1 MTQNDVTPTTTAPGT
16 QDEPPTADR
25 PNRSTEGAG
34 KPGPDR
40 SMEGAGQSS
49 PNRSTDG
56 AGQGLD
62 RGAGSGHG
70 AEHDDLAGSA
80 DASGAGRA
88 TGATEANRAPGA
100 TVGTGAAGAPAR
112 PLRTRR
118 LPVHWA
124 WFVAA
129 VTFVTIIGAA
139 AFRSL
144 PGLLIDPLHREFDW
158 SRGTIGLAVSVNLA
172 LYGLTAPF
180 AAALMD
186 RFGIRRV
193 VAVALTVIALG
204 SGLTVWMTAAW
215 QLLLCWGV
223 LVGLGSGS
231 MALAFAATVTNRWF
245 IERRGLVTGIL
256 TAASASGQLI
266 FLPLLAWIV
275 EEHDWRPAAVTV
287 ALAALAVVPFVW
299 LLLRDHPA
307 DVGLKPFGSEV
318 FVEKPPPV
326 PGAARR
332 AVKVLLSA
340 ARTGPFWLLAG
351 TFAICG
357 ASTNGL
363 IQTHFVPA
371 AHDHGMPITA
381 AASLLAV
388 IGVFDV
394 VGTVASGW
402 FTDRFDAR
410 RLLAVYYALR
420 GISLLFLPMLL
431 AFGGPSVRPPMIFFI
446 VFYGLDWVATVP
458 PTLALCREHYGEDSA
473 IVFGW
478 VLASHQV
485 GAALIAFLGGVARDV
500 FGSYDMVW
508 YASGALCAVAALMAL
523 VIRKGR
529 AMVPAV
535 AGA

>member
-1 MTQNDVTPTTTAPGT
+1 MRVIDPRMLGDVTQTTAPHGSP
-16 QDEPPTADR
+16 QSLSRPPR
-25 PNRSTEGAG
+25 IRIH
-34 KPGPDR
+34 R
-40 SMEGAGQSS
+40 
-49 PNRSTDG
+49 
-56 AGQGLD
+56 
-62 RGAGSGHG
+62 
-70 AEHDDLAGSA
+70 
-80 DASGAGRA
+80 
-88 TGATEANRAPGA
+88 
-100 TVGTGAAGAPAR
+100 
-112 PLRTRR
+112 
-118 LPVHWA
+118 A
-124 WFVAA
+124 WFVAV

-139 AFRSL
+139 AFASL
-144 PGLLIDPLHREFDW
+144 PGLLIEPLHEEFHW
-158 SRGTIGLAVSVNLA
+158 SRGTIGFAVSVNFA

-193 VAVALTVIALG
+193 VAVALTVIAVG
-204 SGLTVWMTAAW
+204 SGLTVFMTTSW
-215 QLLLCWGV
+215 QLVMYWGV

-245 IERRGLVTGIL
+245 VQRRGLVTGIL
-256 TAASASGQLI
+256 TAAGASGQLV
-266 FLPLLAWIV
+266 FLPLLSWLV
-275 EEHDWRPAAVTV
+275 ENHGWRPASITV
-287 ALAALAVVPFVW
+287 ALSALAVVPFVW

-307 DVGLKPFGSEV
+307 DVGVAAYGAEGFTPKPE
-318 FVEKPPPV
+318 PV

-332 AVKVLLSA
+332 AVTVLFRA

-363 IQTHFVPA
+363 VKTHFVPA

-394 VGTVASGW
+394 AGTIASGW
-402 FTDRFDAR
+402 FTDRFEAR

-431 AFGGPSVRPPMIFFI
+431 APSVHPPMIFFI

-458 PTLALCREHYGEDSA
+458 PTIALCREHYGEDSA

-485 GAALIAFLGGVARDV
+485 GAAIVAFTGGLARDV
-500 FGSYDMVW
+500 FGSYDVVW
-508 YASGALCAVAALMAL
+508 YASGALCAAAALMAL
-523 VIRKGR
+523 VIRRKPLPKLEP
-529 AMVPAV
+529 VSPV
-535 AGA
+535 SPVSPV

>member
-1 MTQNDVTPTTTAPGT
+1 MH
-16 QDEPPTADR
+16 R
-25 PNRSTEGAG
+25 
-34 KPGPDR
+34 
-40 SMEGAGQSS
+40 
-49 PNRSTDG
+49 
-56 AGQGLD
+56 
-62 RGAGSGHG
+62 
-70 AEHDDLAGSA
+70 
-80 DASGAGRA
+80 
-88 TGATEANRAPGA
+88 
-100 TVGTGAAGAPAR
+100 
-112 PLRTRR
+112 
-118 LPVHWA
+118 A

-139 AFRSL
+139 AFRSV
-144 PGLLIDPLHREFDW
+144 PGLLIDPLNDEFDW
-158 SRGTIGLAVSVNLA
+158 SRGTIGAAVSVNLA

-215 QLLLCWGV
+215 QLMLCWGL

-245 IERRGLVTGIL
+245 TERRGLVSGIL

-266 FLPLLAWIV
+266 FLPLLSWIV
-275 EEHDWRPAAVTV
+275 ERHDWRPAAVTV

-307 DVGLKPFGSEV
+307 DVGLKPYGATE
-318 FVEKPPPV
+318 FVPKPAPV

-332 AVKVLLSA
+332 AVTVLFSA

-371 AHDHGMPITA
+371 AHAHGMPLTT

-394 VGTVASGW
+394 VGTIASGW
-402 FTDRFDAR
+402 FTDRFEAR
-410 RLLAVYYALR
+410 RLLAVYYSLR
-420 GISLLFLPMLL
+420 GVSLLFLPLL
-431 AFGGPSVRPPMIFFI
+431 LVTPSVQPPMIFFI

-458 PTLALCREHYGEDSA
+458 PTLALCREQYGEDSA

-485 GAALIAFLGGVARDV
+485 GAALVAFLGGVARDT
-500 FGSYDMVW
+500 FGSYDVVW

-523 VIRKGR
+523 VIRRRPMGE
-529 AMVPAV
+529 ATLA
-535 AGA
+535 

>member
-1 MTQNDVTPTTTAPGT
+1 MTQTTETPATAG
-16 QDEPPTADR
+16 DR
-25 PNRSTEGAG
+25 QP
-34 KPGPDR
+34 
-40 SMEGAGQSS
+40 
-49 PNRSTDG
+49 
-56 AGQGLD
+56 
-62 RGAGSGHG
+62 
-70 AEHDDLAGSA
+70 
-80 DASGAGRA
+80 ASGRD
-88 TGATEANRAPGA
+88 
-100 TVGTGAAGAPAR
+100 
-112 PLRTRR
+112 RR
-118 LPVHWA
+118 RVRVHRA

-144 PGLLIDPLHREFDW
+144 PGLLIDPLHQEFGW
-158 SRGTIGLAVSVNLA
+158 SRGTIGAAVSVNLA

-193 VAVALTVIALG
+193 VAVALTVISAG
-204 SGLTVWMTAAW
+204 SLLTVWMTAAW
-215 QLLLCWGV
+215 QLMLYWGL

-245 IERRGLVTGIL
+245 TERRGLVSGIL

-266 FLPLLAWIV
+266 FLPLLSWTV
-275 EEHDWRPAAVTV
+275 TRYDWRPAAVTV

-307 DVGLKPFGSEV
+307 DVGHKPYGSAE
-318 FVEKPPPV
+318 FVPKPPPV
-326 PGAARR
+326 PGATRR
-332 AVKVLLSA
+332 TLRVLSSAV
-340 ARTGPFWLLAG
+340 RTGPFWLLAG

-363 IQTHFVPA
+363 VQTHFVPA
-371 AHDHGMPITA
+371 AHDHGMPVTA

-394 VGTVASGW
+394 VGTIASGW
-402 FTDRFDAR
+402 FTDRFEPR

-420 GISLLFLPMLL
+420 GVSLLFLPMLL
-431 AFGGPSVRPPMIFFI
+431 APSVHPPMIFFI

-458 PTLALCREHYGEDSA
+458 PTLALCREQYGEDSA

-485 GAALIAFLGGVARDV
+485 GAAVVAFAGGLARDA
-500 FGSYDMVW
+500 FGSYDLVW
-508 YASGALCAVAALMAL
+508 YASGALCAAAALMAL
-523 VIRKGR
+523 VIRR
-529 AMVPAV
+529 TPATL
-535 AGA
+535 APATA

>member
-1 MTQNDVTPTTTAPGT
+1 MTWTTR
-16 QDEPPTADR
+16 PPTLPAR
-25 PNRSTEGAG
+25 
-34 KPGPDR
+34 GP
-40 SMEGAGQSS
+40 A
-49 PNRSTDG
+49 P
-56 AGQGLD
+56 
-62 RGAGSGHG
+62 
-70 AEHDDLAGSA
+70 
-80 DASGAGRA
+80 AGRRRRVH
-88 TGATEANRAPGA
+88 RA
-100 TVGTGAAGAPAR
+100 
-112 PLRTRR
+112 
-118 LPVHWA
+118 WS
-124 WFVAA
+124 VAA

-139 AFRSL
+139 GFASL
-144 PGLLIDPLHREFDW
+144 PGLLIEPLHTEFGW
-158 SRGTIGLAVSVNLA
+158 SRGTIGLAASVNLA

-186 RFGIRRV
+186 RFGIRKV
-193 VAVALTVIALG
+193 VAFALTVIAVG
-204 SGLTVWMTAAW
+204 SGLTVFMTASW
-215 QLLLCWGV
+215 QLVLCWGV

-245 IERRGLVTGIL
+245 VARRGLVTGIL
-256 TAASASGQLI
+256 TAAGASGQLV
-266 FLPLLAWIV
+266 FLPLLSWIV
-275 EEHDWRPAAVTV
+275 EHHDWRPAALTV
-287 ALAALAVVPFVW
+287 SVAALVVVPCVW

-307 DVGLKPFGSEV
+307 DVGLKAYGAESYTP
-318 FVEKPPPV
+318 KPPPA

-332 AVKVLLSA
+332 ALKALTEA

-363 IQTHFVPA
+363 VKTHFVPA

-381 AASLLAV
+381 AAGLLAV

-394 VGTVASGW
+394 VGTIASGW
-402 FTDRFDAR
+402 FTDRFEAR

-420 GISLLFLPMLL
+420 GVSLMFLPMLM
-431 AFGGPSVRPPMIFFI
+431 APTVHPPMIFFI

-458 PTLALCREHYGEDSA
+458 PTIALCREHYGDDSA

-485 GAALIAFLGGVARDV
+485 GAALVAFLGGVARDA

-523 VIRKGR
+523 VIRR
-529 AMVPAV
+529 RPAV
-535 AGA
+535 TPAAGAAAPV

>member
-1 MTQNDVTPTTTAPGT
+1 MTQTSPSAAP
-16 QDEPPTADR
+16 EAPRPPR
-25 PNRSTEGAG
+25 V
-34 KPGPDR
+34 
-40 SMEGAGQSS
+40 
-49 PNRSTDG
+49 
-56 AGQGLD
+56 
-62 RGAGSGHG
+62 
-70 AEHDDLAGSA
+70 
-80 DASGAGRA
+80 
-88 TGATEANRAPGA
+88 RAPL
-100 TVGTGAAGAPAR
+100 VR
-112 PLRTRR
+112 PPR
-118 LPVHWA
+118 LHRA
-124 WFVAA
+124 WWVAA

-139 AFRSL
+139 AFASL
-144 PGLLIDPLHREFDW
+144 PGLLIEPLHTEFGW
-158 SRGTIGLAVSVNLA
+158 SRGSIGFAVSVNLA

-193 VAVALTVIALG
+193 VAVALTVISAG
-204 SGLTVWMTAAW
+204 SVLTVWMTAAW
-215 QLLLCWGV
+215 QLVLYWGV

-245 IERRGLVTGIL
+245 TARRGLVTGVL
-256 TAASASGQLI
+256 TAAGASGQLV
-266 FLPLLAWIV
+266 FLPLLSWLV
-275 EEHDWRPAAVTV
+275 THHGWRPAAVTV
-287 ALAALAVVPFVW
+287 ALSALAVVPFVW

-307 DVGLKPFGSEV
+307 DVGLPPYGADTLLPKPA
-318 FVEKPPPV
+318 PV

-332 AVKVLLSA
+332 AVAVLLSA

-363 IQTHFVPA
+363 VKTHFVPA
-371 AHDHGMPITA
+371 AHDHGMPMTA

-394 VGTVASGW
+394 VGTIASGW
-402 FTDRFDAR
+402 FTDRFEAR

-431 AFGGPSVRPPMIFFI
+431 APSVHPPMVFFI

-458 PTLALCREHYGEDSA
+458 PTIALCREHYGEDSA

-485 GAALIAFLGGVARDV
+485 GAAAVAFAGGVARDV
-500 FGSYDMVW
+500 FGSYDVVW
-508 YASGALCAVAALMAL
+508 YASGALCAAAALMAL
-523 VIRKGR
+523 VIRR
-529 AMVPAV
+529 RPAV
-535 AGA
+535 A

>member
-1 MTQNDVTPTTTAPGT
+1 MEGYRPGKLYDVTQTTDPADMNQVADRADMPGAADPAAVDEAVDTAPRRRRT
-16 QDEPPTADR
+16 PR
-25 PNRSTEGAG
+25 RWW
-34 KPGPDR
+34 
-40 SMEGAGQSS
+40 
-49 PNRSTDG
+49 
-56 AGQGLD
+56 
-62 RGAGSGHG
+62 GH
-70 AEHDDLAGSA
+70 AVTPH
-80 DASGAGRA
+80 R
-88 TGATEANRAPGA
+88 
-100 TVGTGAAGAPAR
+100 
-112 PLRTRR
+112 
-118 LPVHWA
+118 A

-144 PGLLIDPLHREFDW
+144 PGLLIDPLNEWFGW
-158 SRGTIGLAVSVNLA
+158 SRGTISAAVSINLA

-193 VAVALTVIALG
+193 VVVALTVIALG
-204 SGLTVWMTAAW
+204 SGATRWMTSPW
-215 QLLLCWGV
+215 QLMLCWGL

-245 IERRGLVTGIL
+245 SERRGLVSGIL
-256 TAASASGQLI
+256 TAASASGQLV
-266 FLPLLAWIV
+266 FLPLLSWIV
-275 EEHDWRPAAVTV
+275 TEYDWRPAVVTV

-307 DVGLKPFGSEV
+307 DVGLKPYGAQE
-318 FVEKPPPV
+318 FVPKPAPV

-332 AVKVLLSA
+332 AVRVLFRA

-371 AHDHGMPITA
+371 ALDHHMPA
-381 AASLLAV
+381 PVAASLLAV
-388 IGVFDV
+388 VGVFDV
-394 VGTVASGW
+394 IGTIASGW
-402 FTDRFDAR
+402 LTDRFEPR
-410 RLLAVYYALR
+410 RLLAVYYAFR
-420 GISLLFLPMLL
+420 GMSLLFLPLL
-431 AFGGPSVRPPMIFFI
+431 LHPTVHPPMVFFI

-458 PTLALCREHYGEDSA
+458 PTMALCREHYGEDSA

-485 GAALIAFLGGVARDV
+485 GAALVAFLGGVARDV

-508 YASGALCAVAALMAL
+508 YASGALCAAAALMAL
-523 VIRKGR
+523 VIRRG
-529 AMVPAV
+529 V
-535 AGA
+535 AGPGKRRTTA

>member
-1 MTQNDVTPTTTAPGT
+1 MLSDVTQTTDLPADGDPAPA
-16 QDEPPTADR
+16 QR
-25 PNRSTEGAG
+25 
-34 KPGPDR
+34 PGPGPGPRPRDQR
-40 SMEGAGQSS
+40 
-49 PNRSTDG
+49 PRI
-56 AGQGLD
+56 
-62 RGAGSGHG
+62 H
-70 AEHDDLAGSA
+70 
-80 DASGAGRA
+80 RA
-88 TGATEANRAPGA
+88 
-100 TVGTGAAGAPAR
+100 
-112 PLRTRR
+112 
-118 LPVHWA
+118 WS
-124 WFVAA
+124 VAV

-139 AFRSL
+139 AFASL
-144 PGLLIDPLHREFDW
+144 PGLLIEPLHTEFDW
-158 SRGTIGLAVSVNLA
+158 SRGTIGFAVSVNLA

-193 VAVALTVIALG
+193 VAVALTVISAG
-204 SGLTVWMTAAW
+204 SVLTVWMTAPW
-215 QLLLCWGV
+215 QLVLYWGI

-245 IERRGLVTGIL
+245 VARRGLVTGIL
-256 TAASASGQLI
+256 TAAGASGQLV
-266 FLPLLAWIV
+266 FLPLLSWLV
-275 EEHDWRPAAVTV
+275 ENHGWRPAAITV
-287 ALAALAVVPFVW
+287 SLAALAVVPFVW

-307 DVGLKPFGSEV
+307 DVGLPPYGAEE
-318 FVEKPPPV
+318 FVPKRAPV
-326 PGAARR
+326 TGAARR
-332 AVKVLLSA
+332 AVSVLLSA

-363 IQTHFVPA
+363 VKTHFVPA

-394 VGTVASGW
+394 VGTIASGW

-420 GISLLFLPMLL
+420 GVSLLFLPMLL
-431 AFGGPSVRPPMIFFI
+431 APSVQPPMLFFI

-458 PTLALCREHYGEDSA
+458 PTIALCREHYGDDSA

-485 GAALIAFLGGVARDV
+485 GAAVIAFAGGLARDV
-500 FGSYDMVW
+500 FGSYDVVW
-508 YASGALCAVAALMAL
+508 YASGALCAAAALMAL
-523 VIRKGR
+523 VIRRRPTGVK
-529 AMVPAV
+529 AT

>member
-1 MTQNDVTPTTTAPGT
+1 MHGNPAGMLDVVTQTTEPAAVDAAP
-16 QDEPPTADR
+16 EAR
-25 PNRSTEGAG
+25 RS
-34 KPGPDR
+34 
-40 SMEGAGQSS
+40 
-49 PNRSTDG
+49 
-56 AGQGLD
+56 
-62 RGAGSGHG
+62 
-70 AEHDDLAGSA
+70 
-80 DASGAGRA
+80 
-88 TGATEANRAPGA
+88 
-100 TVGTGAAGAPAR
+100 AR
-112 PLRTRR
+112 
-118 LPVHWA
+118 VHRA

-144 PGLLIDPLHREFDW
+144 PGLLIDPLHEDFGW
-158 SRGTIGLAVSVNLA
+158 SRGTIGAAVSINLA

-186 RFGIRRV
+186 RFGIRKV

-215 QLLLCWGV
+215 QLLLCWGL
-223 LVGLGSGS
+223 LVGLGTGS

-245 IERRGLVTGIL
+245 TERRGLVTGIL

-266 FLPLLAWIV
+266 FLPVLSWIV
-275 EEHDWRPAAVTV
+275 EKHDWRPAAVTV

-307 DVGLKPFGSEV
+307 DVGVKPYGSKE
-318 FVEKPPPV
+318 FVEKPPPAR
-326 PGAARR
+326 GAARR
-332 AVKVLLSA
+332 AVTVLSTA
-340 ARTGPFWLLAG
+340 SRTGTFWLLAG

-371 AHDHGMPITA
+371 AHDHGMPIQA

-394 VGTVASGW
+394 VGTIASGW
-402 FTDRFDAR
+402 FTDRFEPR

-431 AFGGPSVRPPMIFFI
+431 APSVHPRCSSSSSSTASTGSPPSRPPSPCAANSS
-446 VFYGLDWVATVP
+446 ATTAPSSSAGSSP
-458 PTLALCREHYGEDSA
+458 PTRSA
-473 IVFGW
+473 PP
-478 VLASHQV
+478 S
-485 GAALIAFLGGVARDV
+485 
-500 FGSYDMVW
+500 
-508 YASGALCAVAALMAL
+508 
-523 VIRKGR
+523 
-529 AMVPAV
+529 
-535 AGA
+535 

>member
-1 MTQNDVTPTTTAPGT
+1 MTQTSAAAAALAEDSKPTR
-16 QDEPPTADR
+16 PPR
-25 PNRSTEGAG
+25 IHR
-34 KPGPDR
+34 
-40 SMEGAGQSS
+40 
-49 PNRSTDG
+49 
-56 AGQGLD
+56 
-62 RGAGSGHG
+62 
-70 AEHDDLAGSA
+70 
-80 DASGAGRA
+80 
-88 TGATEANRAPGA
+88 
-100 TVGTGAAGAPAR
+100 
-112 PLRTRR
+112 
-118 LPVHWA
+118 A

-144 PGLLIDPLHREFDW
+144 PGLLIDPLHTEFGW
-158 SRGTIGLAVSVNLA
+158 SRGTIGAAVSVNLA

-193 VAVALTVIALG
+193 VAVALTVIAVG

-215 QLLLCWGV
+215 QLMLCWGL

-245 IERRGLVTGIL
+245 TTRRGLVSGIL

-266 FLPLLAWIV
+266 FLPLLSWMV
-275 EEHDWRPAAVTV
+275 ETYDWRPAAVTV

-307 DVGLKPFGSEV
+307 DVGLTPYGAAEFVPKPA
-318 FVEKPPPV
+318 PV
-326 PGAARR
+326 TGAARR
-332 AVKVLLSA
+332 TLGVLFSAV
-340 ARTGPFWLLAG
+340 RTGPFWLLAG

-363 IQTHFVPA
+363 VQTHFVPA
-371 AHDHGMPITA
+371 AHDHGLPVTA

-394 VGTVASGW
+394 VGTIASGW
-402 FTDRFDAR
+402 FTDRFEPR

-431 AFGGPSVRPPMIFFI
+431 GPSVRPSMIFFI
-446 VFYGLDWVATVP
+446 IFYGLDWVATVP
-458 PTLALCREHYGEDSA
+458 PTLALCRERYGDDSA

-485 GAALIAFLGGVARDV
+485 GAALVAWLGGVARDA

-508 YASGALCAVAALMAL
+508 YASGTLCAAAALMAL
-523 VIRKGR
+523 LIRRRPVAPAAGLG
-529 AMVPAV
+529 AV
-535 AGA
+535 AA

>member
-1 MTQNDVTPTTTAPGT
+1 MATGPILWKAVIRVNGRCGGADGMLCGMAQTTESAAPAPATP
-16 QDEPPTADR
+16 
-25 PNRSTEGAG
+25 
-34 KPGPDR
+34 
-40 SMEGAGQSS
+40 SS
-49 PNRSTDG
+49 PR
-56 AGQGLD
+56 
-62 RGAGSGHG
+62 
-70 AEHDDLAGSA
+70 
-80 DASGAGRA
+80 
-88 TGATEANRAPGA
+88 
-100 TVGTGAAGAPAR
+100 
-112 PLRTRR
+112 RTPR
-118 LPVHWA
+118 VHRA

-139 AFRSL
+139 AFASL
-144 PGLLIDPLHREFDW
+144 PGLLIEPLHQEFDW
-158 SRGTIGLAVSVNLA
+158 SRGTIGFAVSVNLA

-193 VAVALTVIALG
+193 VAVALTIISVG
-204 SGLTVWMTAAW
+204 SLLTVWMTAAW
-215 QLLLCWGV
+215 QLVLFWGV

-245 IERRGLVTGIL
+245 VARRGLVTGIL
-256 TAASASGQLI
+256 TAAGASGQLV
-266 FLPLLAWIV
+266 FLPLLSWLV
-275 EEHDWRPAAVTV
+275 EDHGWRPAAVTV
-287 ALAALAVVPFVW
+287 SLAALAVVPFVW

-307 DVGLKPFGSEV
+307 DTGLAPYGGEYA
-318 FVEKPPPV
+318 EKPAPV
-326 PGAARR
+326 TGAARR
-332 AVKVLLSA
+332 AVTVLLKA

-363 IQTHFVPA
+363 VKTHFVPA
-371 AHDHGMPITA
+371 AHDHGMPVTA
-381 AASLLAV
+381 AAGLLAV

-394 VGTVASGW
+394 VGTIASGW
-402 FTDRFDAR
+402 FTDRFEAR

-431 AFGGPSVRPPMIFFI
+431 APTVHPPMLFFI

-458 PTLALCREHYGEDSA
+458 PTIALCREHYGEDSA

-485 GAALIAFLGGVARDV
+485 GAAVVAFAGGVARDV
-500 FGSYDMVW
+500 FGTYDLVW
-508 YASGALCAVAALMAL
+508 YASGALCAAAALMAL
-523 VIRKGR
+523 VIRR
-529 AMVPAV
+529 PRTETASL